1 MKGMAAF
8 PPNDG
13 TFVSG
18 EFDSGRHPLEGGLT
32 DDADVVFGEVGSPC
46 PFGYGV
52 DSFDF

>member
-1 MKGMAAF
+1 MSALPKD
-8 PPNDG
+8 DG
-13 TFVSG
+13 TLIAG
-18 EFDSGRHPLEGGLT
+18 EFDTGCHPLEGGLA